1 MENISSAKIKEI
13 FTSIQGEGPYIGQ
26 KQTFI
31 RFCRCNLACK
41 FCDTDFKTDLK
52 EYTISSLAGILK
64 KENSKTLSLT
74 GGEPLLE
81 IEFLFEFLKK
91 YKKELSKKIY
101 LETNGTRTSELKKII
116 DFVDVVAA
124 DIKIE
129 SATGEKNQFEKNE
142 EFLKIAFENK
152 KEAFIKVVFD
162 ENILNNEINEI
173 VKIARKFNFKIVLQP
188 KMPMDEGLDLME
200 IFEKFYSQYENV
212 FLIPQ
217 VHKFLNLA

>member
-1 MENISSAKIKEI
+1 M
-13 FTSIQGEGPYIGQ
+13 
-26 KQTFI
+26 
-31 RFCRCNLACK
+31 
-41 FCDTDFKTDLK
+41 
-52 EYTISSLAGILK
+52 
-64 KENSKTLSLT
+64 
-74 GGEPLLE
+74 
-81 IEFLFEFLKK
+81 
-91 YKKELSKKIY
+91 
-101 LETNGTRTSELKKII
+101 
-116 DFVDVVAA
+116 DVVAA

-162 ENILNNEINEI
+162 ENILNDEINEI

-200 IFEKFYSQYENV
+200 IFEKFYFQYENV